1 MGTRPRSERRWGRA
15 SPADLSVLPVL
26 SFLFSQKAERT
37 LNTFTQQLIEEFRAN
52 AGRVGGQFEGARLLL
67 LTTTGAR
74 SGKPHTTVL
83 GYYPDTTDRIL
94 VVGSAGGGPKHPDWY
109 HNVLANPR
117 VTVESGPFT
126 YTAEAAVLRGAERDE
141 IFARLAELEPGWAK
155 YQANTTRIIPVVALT
170 PSGDFGGP
178 PGGSFAE
185 ALLKIHDAFRHELS
199 LIRHEV
205 VTAAANGTSVN
216 GNGNGAPLGAQ
227 LRINCLTLCH
237 GLHTHHTKESA
248 GLFPALLAQHP
259 ESALAIER
267 LQAEH
272 DTIATLLDDLQ
283 ALLTSPAP
291 STLLTDLD
299 HLTEALLQHL
309 DYEEAQLIPLLNG

>member
-1 MGTRPRSERRWGRA
+1 M
-15 SPADLSVLPVL
+15 
-26 SFLFSQKAERT
+26 
-37 LNTFTQQLIEEFRAN
+37 
-52 AGRVGGQFEGARLLL
+52 
-67 LTTTGAR
+67 
-74 SGKPHTTVL
+74 
-83 GYYPDTTDRIL
+83 
-94 VVGSAGGGPKHPDWY
+94 
-109 HNVLANPR
+109 LANPQ
-117 VTVESGPFT
+117 VTVETGPFT

-141 IFARLAELEPGWAK
+141 IFTRLAELEPGWAK

-178 PGGSFAE
+178 PGGSFAD
-185 ALLKIHDAFRHELS
+185 ALLKIHDAFRHELT
-199 LIRHEV
+199 LIRHDV
-205 VTAAANGTSVN
+205 VTATANGTSLN
-216 GNGNGAPLGAQ
+216 GNGNGVAAAPLGAQ

-259 ESALAIER
+259 ESAPAIER

-272 DTIATLLDDLQ
+272 DTIATLLEDLQ
-283 ALLTSPAP
+283 TLLTSPAP
-291 STLLTDLD
+291 TTLLADLD